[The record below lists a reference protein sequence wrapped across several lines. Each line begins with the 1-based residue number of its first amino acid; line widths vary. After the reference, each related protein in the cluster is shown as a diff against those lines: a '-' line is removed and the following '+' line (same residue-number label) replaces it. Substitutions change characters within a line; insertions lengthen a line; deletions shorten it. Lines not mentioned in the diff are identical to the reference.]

1 MTKSIKMNESL
12 EKYISENSYDL
23 HPVQKEIIEY
33 NNSLGDI
40 KKMQISVT
48 QSYFMQLLIKINNL
62 DQILEIGTFTG
73 YSALSMALAVKEDG
87 FITCIDKNKET
98 SEIANNFFKKAG
110 VNNKINLIIGSAIE
124 NLNNLINEKKS
135 FNLIF
140 IDADKENYIKYYDL
154 AFQLLSNKGL
164 ILIDNVLWKGEVINN
179 NKNDRM
185 ANIIKDFNTYI
196 KNDKRIEKI
205 ILPIGDGVTICR
217 KV

>member
-1 MTKSIKMNESL
+1 VTKNIKINETL
-12 EKYISENSYDL
+12 EKYISNNSYDL

-33 NNSLGDI
+33 NNKLGEI
-40 KKMQISVT
+40 KKLQISVT
-48 QSYFMQLLIKINNL
+48 QAYFMQLLIKINNVQ
-62 DQILEIGTFTG
+62 QILEIGTFTG
-73 YSALSMALAVKEDG
+73 YSALSMALAMKGEG
-87 FITCIDKNKET
+87 FITCLDKNKET
-98 SEIANNFFKKAG
+98 SETANSFFKKAK

-135 FNLIF
+135 FDLIF

-154 AFQLLSNKGL
+154 SFELLSNNGL

-185 ANIIKDFNTYI
+185 TNIIKDFNTYI
-196 KNDKRIEKI
+196 KNDKRIEKT

-217 KV
+217 KL